1 MKNSK
6 LNIFLDHLKKKD
18 DFYSLAIFRIGFGIV
33 MMVEVLRFY
42 LHGFIENL
50 FIKQDFHFKYTYFHW
65 VEAPSDNYTYL
76 LFFCIFI
83 SAFLVAVGL
92 FYRIATILLFLSYT
106 YFFLIDEAY
115 YNNHFY
121 LIVIVSFLI
130 IFVPLG
136 KFWSLDCYLRKIPQ
150 KKHIERFW
158 LWVMRTPM

>member
-6 LNIFLDHLKKKD
+6 LNIFFDHLKKKD

-76 LFFCIFI
+76 LFFSIFI

-92 FYRIATILLFLSYT
+92 FYRIASILLFLSYT
-106 YFFLIDEAY
+106 YFF
-115 YNNHFY
+115 
-121 LIVIVSFLI
+121 
-130 IFVPLG
+130 
-136 KFWSLDCYLRKIPQ
+136 
-150 KKHIERFW
+150 
-158 LWVMRTPM
+158 